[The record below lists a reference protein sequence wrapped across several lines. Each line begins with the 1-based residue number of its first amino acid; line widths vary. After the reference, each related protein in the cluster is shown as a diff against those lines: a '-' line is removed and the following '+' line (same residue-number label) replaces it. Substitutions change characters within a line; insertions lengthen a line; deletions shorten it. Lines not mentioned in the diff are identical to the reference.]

1 MSVYRHSAPS
11 QSSGIL
17 FAEDFDLPD
26 ALPALT
32 IPDPEPEPV
41 APVYTS
47 EQLADACAEAYAEG
61 RRAAL
66 EDAVVQHRRAC
77 SVSLEAIAER
87 LAAAMESAEAAM
99 DETVQSTAK
108 LIMTTLWVLL
118 PETCSRHESVE
129 VTGLVRHL
137 MKDMSPF
144 PAVEVSVSPVCEE
157 SVRTEM
163 QSLPTKLRKQVR
175 VIGDE
180 DLAEGETEVTWKTSK
195 AIRSRSRALSE
206 IEAALRKFDLLT
218 LPEAGA
224 AAPDDTADATAKMM
238 EQLNAR

>member
-1 MSVYRHSAPS
+1 
-11 QSSGIL
+11 
-17 FAEDFDLPD
+17 
-26 ALPALT
+26 
-32 IPDPEPEPV
+32 
-41 APVYTS
+41 
-47 EQLADACAEAYAEG
+47 
-61 RRAAL
+61 
-66 EDAVVQHRRAC
+66 
-77 SVSLEAIAER
+77 
-87 LAAAMESAEAAM
+87 
-99 DETVQSTAK
+99 
-108 LIMTTLWVLL
+108 
-118 PETCSRHESVE
+118 
-129 VTGLVRHL
+129 

-206 IEAALRKFDLLT
+206 IEASLRKFDLLT